1 MTLYLEGQAVVGAWP
16 EPLETIWQVLGGEPA
31 GQLAP
36 KLPHLGLVDIL
47 FMTTVMSLAR
57 ADRPWGIVTWM
68 AEVFAVSRPSLY
80 ALTQRVKE
88 RLLAEQ
94 PPVALLGSRAEPTST
109 TIELSPNRL
118 ARTTLTAAC
127 PGKMAIRPTQQ
138 LLVEAFGQSRSVGWV
153 SELLS
158 QAGQRAGQVLAKI
171 DTTALSNVIVAR
183 DETFFQGQPLLLVI
197 DPVSTTILLA
207 QACPDRQADTWGAA
221 LLLAQERGATIR
233 GVVEDMARMY
243 PKSQQ
248 AADLELAVQ
257 KDSWHIQR
265 DGRQLRREL
274 ERAAFRATHQV
285 LKLEQ
290 HLLKLWDDQLFMEQY
305 IPAVAHEDRCYD
317 QHDQFAQ
324 WLAHLDDALELVDW
338 RSGEIRERATNEWLL
353 TETLTAMARI
363 DQPRV
368 QKWVKTLRRHQPQL
382 LTSLDWLAGSL
393 TPCQTQLA
401 QLLPQP
407 AQQQAF
413 SRTVARYWR
422 LRQALIN
429 GHSHFHPQARQ
440 AETALHALLADQP
453 QLQPVAD
460 HWLTLLD
467 AACRTSSL
475 IENINGLLQQFLHQH
490 RAFRNLDTLQL
501 YLNLFTLWHNMRIFE
516 RGKRQGQSPYQI
528 AGIDPGADDWLTL
541 IGYPVE

>member
-1 MTLYLEGQAVVGAWP
+1 MTLYLESQAVVGAWP

-36 KLPHLGLVDIL
+36 KLPHLGLADIL
-47 FMTTVMSLAR
+47 FMTTVMSLTR
-57 ADRPWGIVTWM
+57 TDRPWGIVTWM
-68 AEVFAVSRPSLY
+68 AEVFAVSRPGLY

-94 PPVALLGSRAEPTST
+94 PPVTLPGFGAEPTRP

-158 QAGQRAGQVLAKI
+158 QAGQRAGQVLARI
-171 DTTALSNVIVAR
+171 DTTALNNVSVAR

-221 LLLAQERGATIR
+221 LLLAQEGGATIQ

-265 DGRQLRREL
+265 DGRKVRREL

-290 HLLKLWDDQLFMEQY
+290 QLLKQWDDQLFIEQY
-305 IPAVAHEDRCYD
+305 IPAVAHEERCYD
-317 QHDQFAQ
+317 QHDQFAH

-338 RSGEIRERATNEWLL
+338 RSSEIRERATNEWLL

-363 DQPRV
+363 DQPRL
-368 QKWVKTLRRHQPQL
+368 QQSVKTLRRHQPQL

-413 SRTVARYWR
+413 CRSVARYWR

-429 GHSHFHPQARQ
+429 GHPHFRPQARQ
-440 AETALHALLADQP
+440 AETTLHALLADQP
-453 QLQPVAD
+453 QLQPLADLARCRLPDQQSHQEHQWPVVAVP
-460 HWLTLLD
+460 
-467 AACRTSSL
+467 APAP
-475 IENINGLLQQFLHQH
+475 
-490 RAFRNLDTLQL
+490 AF
-501 YLNLFTLWHNMRIFE
+501 
-516 RGKRQGQSPYQI
+516 S
-528 AGIDPGADDWLTL
+528 
-541 IGYPVE
+541 